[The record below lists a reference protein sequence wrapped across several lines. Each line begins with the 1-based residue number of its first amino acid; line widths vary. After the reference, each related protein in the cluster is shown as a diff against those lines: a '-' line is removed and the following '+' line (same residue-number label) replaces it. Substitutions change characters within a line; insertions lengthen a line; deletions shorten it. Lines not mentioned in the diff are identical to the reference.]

1 MAHIPIL
8 PNRINMRMCGNLL
21 IFYFLLLRN
30 SELTHK
36 WNNNIDMV
44 RKIESLELEVTK
56 VVAVRSRMKVKEV
69 V

>member
-1 MAHIPIL
+1 
-8 PNRINMRMCGNLL
+8 MCENLL
-21 IFYFLLLRN
+21 IFYFFLLRN

-36 WNNNIDMV
+36 WNNNINMV

-56 VVAVRSRMKVKEV
+56 VVAVSSRMKVKEV

>member
-8 PNRINMRMCGNLL
+8 PNRINMRMCENLL
-21 IFYFLLLRN
+21 IFYFFLLRN
-30 SELTHK
+30 SEVTHK

-56 VVAVRSRMKVKEV
+56 VVAVSSRMKVKEV

>member
-8 PNRINMRMCGNLL
+8 PNRINMRMCENLL

-36 WNNNIDMV
+36 WNNNINMV

-56 VVAVRSRMKVKEV
+56 VVAVSSRMKVKEV

>member
-1 MAHIPIL
+1 
-8 PNRINMRMCGNLL
+8 MRMCENLL

-36 WNNNIDMV
+36 WNNNINMV

-56 VVAVRSRMKVKEV
+56 VVAVSSRMKVKEV

>member
-1 MAHIPIL
+1 MFYIPIL
-8 PNRINMRMCGNLL
+8 PNRINMRMCENLL

-36 WNNNIDMV
+36 WNNNINMV

-56 VVAVRSRMKVKEV
+56 VVAVSSRMKVKEV

>member
-1 MAHIPIL
+1 MAHFPIL
-8 PNRINMRMCGNLL
+8 PNRINMRMCENLL

-30 SELTHK
+30 SELTHR

-56 VVAVRSRMKVKEV
+56 VVAVRSKMKVKEV

>member
-1 MAHIPIL
+1 
-8 PNRINMRMCGNLL
+8 MRMCGNLL

-56 VVAVRSRMKVKEV
+56 VVAVSSRMKVKEV

>member
-8 PNRINMRMCGNLL
+8 PNRINMRMCENLL

-30 SELTHK
+30 SELTHR

-56 VVAVRSRMKVKEV
+56 VVAVSSRMKVKEV

>member
-1 MAHIPIL
+1 MYIPIL
-8 PNRINMRMCGNLL
+8 PNRINMRMCENLL

-56 VVAVRSRMKVKEV
+56 VVAVSSRMKVKEV